1 MSEGRQIVV
10 GVDGSPGADHAL
22 RWALSEGRIR
32 DAEVVAL
39 LAWGYLDQHPAP
51 GVEGFDPEYGAE
63 TARAALDA
71 FLDRAV
77 GENAASITRSV
88 VNDLPA
94 RALLDA
100 AQNSDLLVV
109 GARGLGGFRG
119 LLLGSVSQ
127 RCVHLA
133 TMPLV
138 VVRAHVQDSAGGR
151 IVVGVDGSEAS
162 GLALRWAVNEGQLR
176 RSGVTVFH
184 AWQGWLGPL
193 GAADAATGDESAR
206 RLVDEL
212 VDGLDADKPSSPIER
227 VVVRGGAAEA
237 LVDASKTA
245 DLLVVGNHG
254 RGELGGLLV
263 GSVAQQVAHHS
274 QCPVALIPA
283 RHAL

>member
-1 MSEGRQIVV
+1 MSEGRRIIV
-10 GVDGSPGADHAL
+10 GIDGSPGADHAL

-63 TARAALDA
+63 TAREALDA
-71 FLDRAV
+71 FVDRAV
-77 GENAASITRSV
+77 GESAASITRSV
-88 VNDLPA
+88 VCDLPA

-138 VVRAHVQDSAGGR
+138 VVRTHVQGSAVGR

-162 GLALRWAVNEGQLR
+162 GLALHWAVEEGRLR
-176 RSGVTVFH
+176 RSTVTVLH

-193 GAADAATGDESAR
+193 GAADAATGEESAR

-212 VDGLDADKPSSPIER
+212 IDGLDDEKPSSPIER

-263 GSVAQQVAHHS
+263 GSVAQQVADHS

-283 RHAL
+283 RKAQ